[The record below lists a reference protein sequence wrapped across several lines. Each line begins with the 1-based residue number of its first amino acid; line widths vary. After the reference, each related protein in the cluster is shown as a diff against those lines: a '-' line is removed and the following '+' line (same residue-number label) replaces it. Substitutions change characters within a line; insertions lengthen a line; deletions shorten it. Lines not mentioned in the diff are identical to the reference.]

1 MLVRRLLKTMSMA
14 IPSVGD
20 TLRHPPGRP
29 GLRPHIRLLRG
40 SRLSMATN
48 DLLPAQQTRCPLAGQ
63 DLLLKRTVHS
73 RREVA
78 LRGPFCLRLASAS
91 QDSRIS
97 RDELRGSC
105 LAQPR
110 TRTGAMTERYPYL
123 GRLSVGKRPRKKT
136 DSSLQVAFGSLI
148 SYNGQVEFL

>member
-1 MLVRRLLKTMSMA
+1 
-14 IPSVGD
+14 
-20 TLRHPPGRP
+20 
-29 GLRPHIRLLRG
+29 
-40 SRLSMATN
+40 MATT

-63 DLLLKRTVHS
+63 DLLLSRTVIS

-91 QDSRIS
+91 QDRRIS

-110 TRTGAMTERYPYL
+110 TRAGAMTERYPYL
-123 GRLSVGKRPRKKT
+123 GRLSVGESTRNVT
-136 DSSLQVAFGSLI
+136 ASSLQVAFRGLI
-148 SYNGQVEFL
+148 SHNGQVEFL